1 MSVKKRDAHCKAI
14 ALSGKPCR
22 AASTDS
28 GFCFFHGHPNKA
40 AELGSIGGKRNR
52 RPSAGSADPLPPVD
66 SATSAA
72 DNLDRIY
79 EGVRTGAIAPRAATI
94 LMQVTIAKKR
104 ITDKM
109 VIEREMAEMQDDL
122 RTLKSMIRIRD
133 IEALTSE
140 EALTS
145 QEALNSEGDLT
156 SENEEPES

>member
-22 AASTDS
+22 AAPTDS
-28 GFCFFHGHPNKA
+28 GFCFFHSYPNKA

-52 RPSAGSADPLPPVD
+52 RPSAYSTDPLPPLD
-66 SATSAA
+66 NATSPV
-72 DNLDRIY
+72 DILDWIY
-79 EGVRTGAIAPRAATI
+79 EGVRTGAIAPKVATT
-94 LMQVTIAKKR
+94 LLQVITAKER

-109 VIEREMAEMQDDL
+109 VIQRQMAEMQDDL

-140 EALTS
+140 EALAS
-145 QEALNSEGDLT
+145 EEALNSEGDLN
-156 SENEEPES
+156 SEDEEPES

>member
-1 MSVKKRDAHCKAI
+1 MSAKKQDARCKTI
-14 ALSGKPCR
+14 AKSGKPCK
-22 AASTDS
+22 AAPTES
-28 GFCFFHGHPNKA
+28 GLCFFHSHPNKA

-52 RPSAGSADPLPPVD
+52 RPSAGDADPLPPLD
-66 SATSAA
+66 GATSVV

-79 EGVRTGAIAPRAATI
+79 DGVRMGVIAPKVATT
-94 LMQVTIAKKR
+94 LLQVITAKER
-104 ITDKM
+104 ITDKR
-109 VIEREMAEMQDDL
+109 VIERQMAEMQDDL

-145 QEALNSEGDLT
+145 QEALDSEGDLT

>member
-1 MSVKKRDAHCKAI
+1 MNVKKRDAHCKAI

-22 AASTDS
+22 AAPTDS
-28 GFCFFHGHPNKA
+28 GFCFFHSDPNKA

-52 RPSAGSADPLPPVD
+52 RPSAFSADPSLY
-66 SATSAA
+66 STTSSV

-79 EGVRTGAIAPRAATI
+79 EGVLTGAIAPKIATI
-94 LMQVTIAKKR
+94 AVRVIMAKKR

-109 VIEREMAEMQDDL
+109 VIEREMAELQDDL

-156 SENEEPES
+156 SGNEEPES